1 MLQATVL
8 PTMANVHPVS
18 LFIPCLV
25 ENFHPEIGEATARIL
40 AGAGVRPVLPAG
52 QTCCGQPLYKAGQVG
67 QARVLARR
75 YLDVFADPHPVVA
88 PSGSCVAM
96 VRTYPELFAD
106 EPVLQQRAEELAAR
120 TFELTE
126 FLVDRLGRQDLGV
139 SFQARAV
146 YHDSCQVGRALGIRR
161 QPAALLSRVRGLELL
176 DLERPETCCGFGGT
190 FSLQFPELSGAMT
203 QDKTAAIL
211 ASGADTLISPEVS
224 CLMNIQGALDKQ
236 ERSVRCLHI
245 AQVLDP
251 GGAWR

>member
-1 MLQATVL
+1 
-8 PTMANVHPVS
+8 MANVHPVS

-25 ENFHPEIGEATARIL
+25 ENFHPEIGQATARIL
-40 AGAGVRPVLPAG
+40 AGAGVRTVLPAG

-75 YLDVFADPHPVVA
+75 YLEVFAEPHPVVA

-96 VRTYPELFAD
+96 IRRYPELFTD
-106 EPVLQQRAEELAAR
+106 EPSLQQRAEELAAR

-139 SFQARAV
+139 SFKARAV

-203 QDKTAAIL
+203 RDKVEAIL
-211 ASGADTLISPEVS
+211 ASGADTVISAEVS
-224 CLMNIQGALDKQ
+224 CLMNIKGAVDKQ
-236 ERSVRCLHI
+236 GRQVRCVHI

-251 GGAWR
+251 GGPW